1 MFRRELLIAILAL
14 FVPGCAHN
22 RDWLQRQPGVE
33 STIGRDFR
41 KEPAGKVIPPA
52 GLGVDL

>member
-1 MFRRELLIAILAL
+1 MSIAILAL
-14 FVPGCAHN
+14 LVPGCAH
-22 RDWLQRQPGVE
+22 DTEWMHRQPGVE
-33 STIGRDFR
+33 STIGRDFH